1 MSDSEDVVSP
11 ADSAAQKLDE
21 CTDPR
26 LYVLSSTLQT
36 AVKNLED
43 NLNNT
48 LTSQLHRI
56 ESGLDKRFTDLFSK
70 YDSLVST
77 REDHNVIPSV
87 TGNPVGEPLMLQ
99 HMGATSDE
107 NGDPRVTHNEDIERT
122 PEDLPADN
130 EDEISLY
137 TSEAEETLNSLLG
150 RLRREPSPESEPP
163 VTDESLHEQLKKY
176 YEEFENNEPVGNPIN
191 EKLAD
196 FVNHTWHNR
205 LTTDSMKNRL
215 NKVLVP
221 GNIDNDNRQVNK
233 EIFQMPGSSM
243 SRVRSNDIELQS
255 IVKTL
260 VKAMCPIIYHADKC
274 YEANSTK
281 PATQISNSE
290 TIGACMD
297 TLFLVQHAINQI
309 DDYRREKYKPELPG
323 VLKKLS
329 KEPQGKSTLLFGDN
343 LEVRIKEIKDAS
355 AVEQELVTEKFKK
368 RKFDSSNNSQNK
380 TLKDANTTRAPNWD
394 STKYDKAYH
403 HQTYKTRDSY
413 NQLPSK
419 RSKPGGAYNTEY
431 NSREKDDLANHHSRP
446 KNFSSS
452 FRGSSRGKRPRVT
465 WGNKGRY

>member
-48 LTSQLHRI
+48 LTSQLHCI

-77 REDHNVIPSV
+77 REDHNVIPSI
-87 TGNPVGEPLMLQ
+87 TGNPVEEPLMLQ
-99 HMGATSDE
+99 HRGATSDE
-107 NGDPRVTHNEDIERT
+107 NGDPRVTHDEDIVRT

-150 RLRREPSPESEPP
+150 HLTREPSPESEPP

-176 YEEFENNEPVGNPIN
+176 YEEFENNEPLGNPIN

-221 GNIDNDNRQVNK
+221 GNIDNDNSQVNK

-355 AVEQELVTEKFKK
+355 AMEQELVTEKFKK
-368 RKFDSSNNSQNK
+368 RK
-380 TLKDANTTRAPNWD
+380 
-394 STKYDKAYH
+394 
-403 HQTYKTRDSY
+403 
-413 NQLPSK
+413 
-419 RSKPGGAYNTEY
+419 
-431 NSREKDDLANHHSRP
+431 SRETRQTILRTKLSKMQILPGLPTGIVPNMIRLTTIKPIKLEVATTSPHLNVQSLVARIIRNIIP
-446 KNFSSS
+446 
-452 FRGSSRGKRPRVT
+452 GKRMTLQTIIIVGQKTSAAPLEAPAGGSDHV
-465 WGNKGRY
+465 